1 MKPNLH
7 FFLLCRW
14 LAALIVLAGILP
26 GKESA
31 QSFASGKRNFP
42 NPFFAMDTGTKD
54 LRHQTAQEQVEM
66 IKHLGY
72 AGIGLVGFE
81 PVALTLHHLDK
92 ANLKLFNIYF
102 LANIDPGK
110 PSFDEKLKETLPLL
124 RGREVMFWVALTS
137 EKWKPSVEAG
147 DADALRVVR
156 EIAELAGSAGLK
168 VALYPHT
175 SYWLERLEDA
185 VRLARKLNR
194 PNIGVTFNLCHW
206 LRVDEEKN
214 LRPLLKM
221 AAPYLLL
228 ASING
233 ADSGCK
239 GCDWDRLIQT
249 LDRGSYDVSQ
259 VLRVFK
265 EIHFTGPIG
274 LQGYGI
280 GGDAHENLSRSIKA
294 WRRLVEKTNP

>member
-1 MKPNLH
+1 MKSNLH
-7 FFLLCRW
+7 SFLLCRW
-14 LAALIVLAGILP
+14 LPVLIVLVGILF
-26 GKESA
+26 GNGSA
-31 QSFASGKRNFP
+31 QSSAKGKKILP

-54 LRHQTAQEQVEM
+54 LHHQTPHEQVEM
-66 IKHLGY
+66 IKQLGY

-81 PVALTLHHLDK
+81 PVALTLQELDH
-92 ANLKLFNIYF
+92 AGLKLFNIYF
-102 LANIDPGK
+102 LANIDPGET
-110 PSFDEKLKETLPLL
+110 PFDAKLRETLPLL
-124 RGREVMFWVALTS
+124 KGREVMLWVALTS
-137 EKWKPSVEAG
+137 KKWKSSVEEG
-147 DADALRVVR
+147 DADALRVVG
-156 EIAELAGSAGLK
+156 EIADLAGLAGLK

-175 SYWLERLEDA
+175 FYWQERLEDA
-185 VRLARKLNR
+185 IRLARKLNR
-194 PNIGVTFNLCHW
+194 PNVGVTFNLCHW
-206 LRVDEEKN
+206 LRVEDEKN

-221 AAPYLLL
+221 AAPHLLV

-280 GGDAHENLSRSIKA
+280 GGDAYENLSRSMKA
-294 WRRLVEKTNP
+294 WRQLVGKTIP